1 LEKDLYFCKPKFREM
16 SGLITIP
23 ISGLKEGRRLYD
35 FEIGDK
41 FFEEFEESE
50 IKEGNL
56 AVNIE
61 LDKRSSHFDLII
73 KINGE
78 VRICCDRCLEMFL
91 QHIECE
97 NRLVVKLGEKWDD
110 SDPDIITITADEHEL
125 DIKQYLYEFIHLAL
139 PIQRFHPLDKTGKAT
154 CNPDMLKKLNQHIV
168 TREKGNDPR
177 WDELKKLIN
186 NN

>member
-1 LEKDLYFCKPKFREM
+1 M
-16 SGLITIP
+16 SGLFIIP
-23 ISGLKEGRRLYD
+23 ISGLKEGHHLYD

-56 AVNIE
+56 SVVAE

-73 KINGE
+73 KITGE
-78 VRICCDRCLEMFL
+78 VRICCDRCLEMLF
-91 QHIECE
+91 QPVNCE
-97 NRLVVKLGEKWDD
+97 NRLLIKFGKHLDD
-110 SDPDIITITADEHEL
+110 SDPDIIMVPADEHEL
-125 DIKQYLYEFIHLAL
+125 DIKQHLYEFIHLDL
-139 PIQRFHPLDKTGKAT
+139 PIKRVHPLDENGAST
-154 CNPDMLKKLNQHIV
+154 CNPEMLKKLEQHIV
-168 TREKGNDPR
+168 NEERMNDPR